1 MLNVD
6 AVTFTP
12 DDQGGRIEMQVR
24 AGSQQLTSTWP
35 KGEDEEVARLF
46 EQMTVRVEQITVA
59 RTPSGP
65 EIQAHL
71 TIGERP
77 LAVNWG
83 LEEDDASGQAEFER
97 LLENASKSFRRQLQ
111 LLVGAPEETVEDEK
125 AAEVPSKNGRELA
138 TVDDGIW

>member
-24 AGSQQLTSTWP
+24 SGSQQISSTWP

-59 RTPSGP
+59 RTASGP

-83 LEEDDASGQAEFER
+83 LEEDDENGREEFDR
-97 LLENASKSFRRQLQ
+97 LLDNASRSFRRQLQ
-111 LLVGAPEETVEDEK
+111 LLVGAPEEPLEETP
-125 AAEVPSKNGRELA
+125 AEAPSKNGRELA